1 MERERAERK
10 GEPAARKKRA
20 EEGLGMGFKQPQI
33 RISR

>member
-1 MERERAERK
+1 MERERVERK
-10 GEPAARKKRA
+10 GEASREEEA